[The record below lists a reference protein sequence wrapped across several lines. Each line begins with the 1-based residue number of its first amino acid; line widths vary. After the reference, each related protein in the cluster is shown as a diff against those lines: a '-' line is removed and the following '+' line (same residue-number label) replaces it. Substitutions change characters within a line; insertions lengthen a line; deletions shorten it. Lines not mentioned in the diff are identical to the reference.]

1 MGREDAMRRGGAE
14 QECFGHGAEC
24 VLSSSRLRKPYPV
37 LDCARTYAVARY
49 FDTVMHQHAPPYHT
63 RARAHTQRPHTRAR
77 ARHARRRRR
86 VHYHHHRG
94 KLPLL
99 AEGTLVRWAGR
110 VDAAAGRAAG
120 LPLGG
125 GSVRGPGGWLQGRCQ
140 RGVAGAGGRGP
151 TQWPRWQ
158 GRPSMGDPAGLPARA
173 QGTERPCIAHVR
185 CSSEN
190 AQHQAEQSLFG
201 PLAPKYSRLQ
211 PNFRGS
217 VVYSDTLLN
226 AEVWKIAEPK
236 LFGDARRD
244 KPPSN
249 VM

>member
-99 AEGTLVRWAGR
+99 AEGTLAR
-110 VDAAAGRAAG
+110 
-120 LPLGG
+120 
-125 GSVRGPGGWLQGRCQ
+125 SV
-140 RGVAGAGGRGP
+140 
-151 TQWPRWQ
+151 
-158 GRPSMGDPAGLPARA
+158 PAGLMLRPGAPLAFPWAGAVSAAQVAGCKGGASAASPAPGAQAPPSAPADRGGHPWGTRRRPGLPGGAGPPAASERA
-173 QGTERPCIAHVR
+173 PQVDSESSDLRPLLPGCQPEPREGPCPTYVR
-185 CSSEN
+185 CSLDN
-190 AQHQAEQSLFG
+190 N
-201 PLAPKYSRLQ
+201 R
-211 PNFRGS
+211 
-217 VVYSDTLLN
+217 DTR
-226 AEVWKIAEPK
+226 AEPSK
-236 LFGDARRD
+236 AAR
-244 KPPSN
+244 
-249 VM
+249 